1 MAKTMGVDMRR
12 RGGYNLSMAIAQ
24 HAISARPTTIFNRKN
39 RMTGRVEPWEIIT
52 NNTLTQRMTVQGV
65 GDTNSGRRLTLH
77 YPAGTVLHCIF
88 RPFTHKT
95 REG

>member
-24 HAISARPTTIFNRKN
+24 HAVSARPTTIFNRKDKA
-39 RMTGRVEPWEIIT
+39 TSRVEPWEIIT
-52 NNTLTQRMTVQGV
+52 NNTLTQRMTVIGV
-65 GDTNSGRRLTLH
+65 GASNSGVRKTLH

-95 REG
+95 SGV